1 MTLLVGDPGLGKS
14 TIALDIVAR
23 VTTGT
28 PWPDGTPG
36 VPAAPV
42 VLLSAEDGAA
52 DTIRPRL
59 DAAGAAV
66 EKVELLTGVRDGD
79 RERGFH
85 LADVAVLDVALVQ
98 TGARLVVVVSVRRRY
113 GAHRLPPRQRRAQP
127 ARSAGRAGRAPRCRR
142 ARRDASK
149 QGQR

>member
-36 VPAAPV
+36 VPAALV

-85 LADVAVLDVALVQ
+85 LADVAVLDAALVQ
-98 TGARLVVVVSVRRRY
+98 TGARLVVGIRSLPIWRTPTPTATATCAACSLRWPRWPSATVS
-113 GAHRLPPRQRRAQP
+113 PCSP
-127 ARSAGRAGRAPRCRR
+127 
-142 ARRDASK
+142 
-149 QGQR
+149 